1 MGKIRVLIITGT
13 MEVGGIENQMMH
25 LLRNAD
31 KDKFQLDFTSTLPNA
46 YYKEEIESLG
56 GKYIQIPYMGSH
68 VFHYCRTLYH
78 LMKYGEYDIVHSQEL
93 FHSGIVLLVA
103 KAAGVKCR
111 LAHAHNWR
119 DDDGI
124 NTKRNFVR
132 TVYNIIMRVLIN
144 HFSTVQIACST
155 WAGRFLYGNKTLQ
168 KETYRLVFN
177 SVDTSRFLDNFEKRE
192 VGEFCEDGW
201 INVLNV
207 ARVTTV
213 KNQKFLIRIAEELRK
228 RKRKIRIL
236 CAGNGDEDY
245 ERQVY
250 ELVEEKNL
258 EEYILLLGVRED
270 VDVLMRKSR
279 AFILPSKY
287 EGMPLVMIEAQAA
300 GLPCI
305 SAETYSPEVDFG
317 VGLIDWLSL
326 SDDVS
331 IWVDAVEK
339 AVTKERIEKKVVENA
354 IIEKQFDS
362 KMFAKRICDIYEEDY
377 GIRD

>member
-1 MGKIRVLIITGT
+1 M
-13 MEVGGIENQMMH
+13 
-25 LLRNAD
+25 
-31 KDKFQLDFTSTLPNA
+31 
-46 YYKEEIESLG
+46 
-56 GKYIQIPYMGSH
+56 
-68 VFHYCRTLYH
+68 
-78 LMKYGEYDIVHSQEL
+78 
-93 FHSGIVLLVA
+93 
-103 KAAGVKCR
+103 
-111 LAHAHNWR
+111 
-119 DDDGI
+119 
-124 NTKRNFVR
+124 
-132 TVYNIIMRVLIN
+132 
-144 HFSTVQIACST
+144 
-155 WAGRFLYGNKTLQ
+155 
-168 KETYRLVFN
+168 
-177 SVDTSRFLDNFEKRE
+177 
-192 VGEFCEDGW
+192 
-201 INVLNV
+201 
-207 ARVTTV
+207 
-213 KNQKFLIRIAEELRK
+213 RK